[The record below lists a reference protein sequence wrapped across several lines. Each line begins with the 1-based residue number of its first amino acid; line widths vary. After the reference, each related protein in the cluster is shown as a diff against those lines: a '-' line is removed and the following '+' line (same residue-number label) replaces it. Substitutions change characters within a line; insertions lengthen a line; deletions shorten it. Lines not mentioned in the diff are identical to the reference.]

1 MLQDIQKL
9 LENDFFFS
17 LKKLNRIL
25 DKKTEETYRK
35 IGLSHTYALTLFILS
50 QEDGKCYKDLADIL
64 CITAPSMT
72 KIIEKLN
79 RRDLVNI
86 IPNGRTKQI
95 YLSDKGKDLAD
106 VIAETFF
113 STRQEFIKLAEI
125 NNLNDISTLN
135 IQINQITKMIN

>member
-1 MLQDIQKL
+1 MPQDIQEL
-9 LENDFFFS
+9 LNMDFYFS
-17 LKKLNRIL
+17 IKKLNRIL
-25 DKKTEETYRK
+25 EKKTEETYRK

-79 RRDLVNI
+79 HRDLVNI

-113 STRQEFIKLAEI
+113 STRQEFIELTQN

-135 IQINQITKMIN
+135 TQINQITKMIN

>member
-1 MLQDIQKL
+1 MPKDIQKL

-106 VIAETFF
+106 VIAEIFF

-135 IQINQITKMIN
+135 TQINQITKMIN

>member
-1 MLQDIQKL
+1 MPQDIQKL

-113 STRQEFIKLAEI
+113 STRQEFIELTQN
-125 NNLNDISTLN
+125 NNLNCLVS
-135 IQINQITKMIN
+135 QINQITKIIN

>member
-1 MLQDIQKL
+1 MPQDIQKL

-135 IQINQITKMIN
+135 TQINQITKMIN

>member
-1 MLQDIQKL
+1 MPEDIQEL
-9 LENDFFFS
+9 LNMDFYFS
-17 LKKLNRIL
+17 IKKLNRIL
-25 DKKTEETYRK
+25 EKKTEETYRK
-35 IGLSHTYALTLFILS
+35 IGLSHSYALTLFILS
-50 QEDGKCYKDLADIL
+50 QEDGKCYKELADIL

-135 IQINQITKMIN
+135 TQINQITKMIN

>member
-1 MLQDIQKL
+1 MPQDIQKL

-113 STRQEFIKLAEI
+113 STRQEFIKLTQN
-125 NNLNDISTLN
+125 NNLNCLVS
-135 IQINQITKMIN
+135 QINQITKIIG

>member
-1 MLQDIQKL
+1 MPKDIQKL
-9 LENDFFFS
+9 LENDFLFS

-106 VIAETFF
+106 VIAEIFF

-135 IQINQITKMIN
+135 TQINQITKMIN

>member
-1 MLQDIQKL
+1 MPQDIQKL

-113 STRQEFIKLAEI
+113 STRQEFIELTQN
-125 NNLNDISTLN
+125 NNLNCLVS
-135 IQINQITKMIN
+135 QINQITKIIR

>member
-1 MLQDIQKL
+1 MPQDIQEL
-9 LENDFFFS
+9 LNMDFYFS
-17 LKKLNRIL
+17 IKKLNRIL
-25 DKKTEETYRK
+25 EKKTEETYRK
-35 IGLSHTYALTLFILS
+35 IGLSHSYALTLFILS

-106 VIAETFF
+106 VIAEIFF
-113 STRQEFIKLAEI
+113 STRQEFIELTQN
-125 NNLNDISTLN
+125 NNLNCLVS
-135 IQINQITKMIN
+135 QINQITKIIG

>member
-1 MLQDIQKL
+1 MPQDIQEL
-9 LENDFFFS
+9 LNMDFYFS
-17 LKKLNRIL
+17 IKKLNRIL
-25 DKKTEETYRK
+25 EKKTEETYRK

-113 STRQEFIKLAEI
+113 STRQEFIELTQN
-125 NNLNDISTLN
+125 NNLNCLFS
-135 IQINQITKMIN
+135 QINQITKIIG

>member
-1 MLQDIQKL
+1 MPQDIQKL

-113 STRQEFIKLAEI
+113 STRQEFIELTQN
-125 NNLNDISTLN
+125 NNLNCLVS
-135 IQINQITKMIN
+135 QINQITKIIG

>member
-1 MLQDIQKL
+1 MPKDIQKL

-25 DKKTEETYRK
+25 EKKTEETYRK

-113 STRQEFIKLAEI
+113 STRQEFIELTQN
-125 NNLNDISTLN
+125 NNLNCLVS
-135 IQINQITKMIN
+135 QINQITKIIG

>member
-1 MLQDIQKL
+1 MPQDIQKL

-25 DKKTEETYRK
+25 DKRTEETYRK

-72 KIIEKLN
+72 KIIE
-79 RRDLVNI
+79 NI
-86 IPNGRTKQI
+86 I
-95 YLSDKGKDLAD
+95 
-106 VIAETFF
+106 
-113 STRQEFIKLAEI
+113 KLFKI
-125 NNLNDISTLN
+125 
-135 IQINQITKMIN
+135 

>member
-1 MLQDIQKL
+1 MPQDIQKL

-79 RRDLVNI
+79 RRNLVNI

-106 VIAETFF
+106 VIAEIFF

-135 IQINQITKMIN
+135 TQINQITKMIN

>member
-1 MLQDIQKL
+1 MPQDIQKL

-113 STRQEFIKLAEI
+113 STRQEFIELTQN
-125 NNLNDISTLN
+125 NNLNCLIS
-135 IQINQITKMIN
+135 QINQITKIIG

>member
-1 MLQDIQKL
+1 VPKDIQKL
-9 LENDFFFS
+9 LENDFLFS

-135 IQINQITKMIN
+135 TQINQITKMIN

>member
-1 MLQDIQKL
+1 MPKDIQKL

-79 RRDLVNI
+79 RRDLVNT

-135 IQINQITKMIN
+135 TQINQITKIIN

>member
-1 MLQDIQKL
+1 
-9 LENDFFFS
+9 
-17 LKKLNRIL
+17 
-25 DKKTEETYRK
+25 
-35 IGLSHTYALTLFILS
+35 
-50 QEDGKCYKDLADIL
+50 
-64 CITAPSMT
+64 MT

-135 IQINQITKMIN
+135 TQINQITKMIN

>member
-1 MLQDIQKL
+1 MPQDIQKL

-25 DKKTEETYRK
+25 EKKTEETYRK

-113 STRQEFIKLAEI
+113 STRQEFIELTQN
-125 NNLNDISTLN
+125 NNLNCLVS
-135 IQINQITKMIN
+135 QINQITKIIG

>member
-1 MLQDIQKL
+1 MPQDIQEL
-9 LENDFFFS
+9 LNMDFYFS
-17 LKKLNRIL
+17 IKKLNRIL

-113 STRQEFIKLAEI
+113 STRQEFIELTQN
-125 NNLNDISTLN
+125 NNLNCLVS
-135 IQINQITKMIN
+135 QINQITKIIG

>member
-1 MLQDIQKL
+1 MPQDIQEL
-9 LENDFFFS
+9 LNMDFYFS
-17 LKKLNRIL
+17 IKKLNRIL
-25 DKKTEETYRK
+25 EKKTEETYRK
-35 IGLSHTYALTLFILS
+35 IGLSHSYALTLFILS

-86 IPNGRTKQI
+86 IPNGRTKEI

-113 STRQEFIKLAEI
+113 STRQEFIELTQN
-125 NNLNDISTLN
+125 NNLNCLVS
-135 IQINQITKMIN
+135 QINQITKIIG

>member
-1 MLQDIQKL
+1 MPQDIQKL

-106 VIAETFF
+106 VIAEIFF
-113 STRQEFIKLAEI
+113 STRQEFIELTQN
-125 NNLNDISTLN
+125 NNLNCLVS
-135 IQINQITKMIN
+135 QINQITKIIG

>member
-1 MLQDIQKL
+1 MPQDIQEL
-9 LENDFFFS
+9 LNMDFYFS
-17 LKKLNRIL
+17 IKKLNRIL
-25 DKKTEETYRK
+25 EKKTEETYRK
-35 IGLSHTYALTLFILS
+35 IGLSHSYALTLFILS

-106 VIAETFF
+106 VIAEIFF

-135 IQINQITKMIN
+135 TQINQITKIIN

>member
-1 MLQDIQKL
+1 MPQDIQKL

-25 DKKTEETYRK
+25 DKKTEETYQK

-79 RRDLVNI
+79 RRNLVNI

-106 VIAETFF
+106 VIAEIFF

-135 IQINQITKMIN
+135 TQINQITKMIN

>member
-1 MLQDIQKL
+1 MPQDIQKL

-106 VIAETFF
+106 VIAEIFF
-113 STRQEFIKLAEI
+113 STRQEFIELTQN
-125 NNLNDISTLN
+125 NNLNCLVS
-135 IQINQITKMIN
+135 QINQITKIIR

>member
-1 MLQDIQKL
+1 MPKDIQKL

-106 VIAETFF
+106 VIAEIFF
-113 STRQEFIKLAEI
+113 STRQEFIELTQN
-125 NNLNDISTLN
+125 NNLNCLVS
-135 IQINQITKMIN
+135 QINQITKIIG

>member
-1 MLQDIQKL
+1 MPQDIQKL

-106 VIAETFF
+106 VIAEIFF

-125 NNLNDISTLN
+125 NNLNDISILN
-135 IQINQITKMIN
+135 TQINQITKMIN

>member
-1 MLQDIQKL
+1 MPQDIQEL
-9 LENDFFFS
+9 LNMDFYFS
-17 LKKLNRIL
+17 IKKLNRIL
-25 DKKTEETYRK
+25 EKKTEETYRK
-35 IGLSHTYALTLFILS
+35 IGLSHSYALTLFILS

-113 STRQEFIKLAEI
+113 STRQEFIELI
-125 NNLNDISTLN
+125 QNNNLNCLVS
-135 IQINQITKMIN
+135 QINQITKIIG

>member
-1 MLQDIQKL
+1 MPQDIQEL
-9 LENDFFFS
+9 LNMDFYFS
-17 LKKLNRIL
+17 IKKLNRIL
-25 DKKTEETYRK
+25 EKKTEETYRK
-35 IGLSHTYALTLFILS
+35 IGLSHSYALTLFILS

-86 IPNGRTKQI
+86 IPIGRTKQI
-95 YLSDKGKDLAD
+95 YLSDKGRELAD

-113 STRQEFIKLAEI
+113 STRQEFIELTQN
-125 NNLNDISTLN
+125 NNLNCLVS
-135 IQINQITKMIN
+135 QINQITKIIG

>member
-1 MLQDIQKL
+1 MPQDIQKL
-9 LENDFFFS
+9 LENDFLFS

-135 IQINQITKMIN
+135 TQINQITKMIN

>member
-1 MLQDIQKL
+1 MPQDIQKL

-113 STRQEFIKLAEI
+113 STRQEFIELTQN
-125 NNLNDISTLN
+125 NNLNCLLS
-135 IQINQITKMIN
+135 QINQITKIIG

>member
-1 MLQDIQKL
+1 MPQDIQEL
-9 LENDFFFS
+9 LNMDFYFS
-17 LKKLNRIL
+17 IKKLNRIL
-25 DKKTEETYRK
+25 EKKTEETYRK

-113 STRQEFIKLAEI
+113 STRQEFIELTQN
-125 NNLNDISTLN
+125 NNLNCLVS
-135 IQINQITKMIN
+135 QINQITKIIG

>member
-1 MLQDIQKL
+1 MPKDIQKL

-135 IQINQITKMIN
+135 TQINQITKMIN